1 MRSLLALAIAT
12 IFALVFLATFTHQ
25 SSAVPVTAVRLPASL
40 QRLMENPVIRVV
52 SQHHCK
58 EKGLCTGC
66 TVYCDKYKHSDY
78 CKEHMDDLSCC
89 KHHKKK
95 CVCVS
100 CLDHAVPQ

>member
-12 IFALVFLATFTHQ
+12 IFGLFLLITFASQ
-25 SSAVPVTAVRLPASL
+25 SSAVPVRAAQLPASL

-52 SQHHCK
+52 SQHYCK
-58 EKGLCTGC
+58 EHGMCTGC

-78 CKEHMDDLSCC
+78 CKEHQDDPSCC

-95 CVCVS
+95 CVCVP
-100 CLDHAVPQ
+100 CI